1 MQAHAPEPARVRA
14 AVAVAAGIGELRSA
28 DGLQRAPALHRGR
41 VEQHHGVR
49 MTGAVG
55 GEDADQPLDRLG
67 QPASALVEAGLEG
80 ELREQPSQP
89 PPGDRE
95 ELAVGGDPHH
105 RLGDAEGGDLRVG
118 QAPTGV
124 LLPFG
129 QEIVGG
135 AEHRSEQQVE
145 VGEHRGPPWVE
156 GATRHR
162 RLRPAA
168 HASSRRRPSTPGGV
182 ESII

>member
-1 MQAHAPEPARVRA
+1 VP
-14 AVAVAAGIGELRSA
+14 
-28 DGLQRAPALHRGR
+28 
-41 VEQHHGVR
+41 
-49 MTGAVG
+49 GAVG

-67 QPASALVEAGLEG
+67 EATAALVEAGLEW
-80 ELREQPSQP
+80 ELRKQLLQSM
-89 PPGDRE
+89 PGDRE
-95 ELAVGGDPHH
+95 KLAVGGDPHH

-145 VGEHRGPPWVE
+145 VGEHRGPP
-156 GATRHR
+156 
-162 RLRPAA
+162 
-168 HASSRRRPSTPGGV
+168 
-182 ESII
+182 